1 MKTINELRA
10 NLPIQVVVD
19 FHIQNDPEV
28 KLLESR
34 IHAGELSAIEELEI
48 TVAWILENEIESFE
62 GKENFSSAF
71 LRDMKMF
78 VRTKQICAL
87 ED

>member
-1 MKTINELRA
+1 MKTINELKA
-10 NLPIQVVVD
+10 NTPIQVVID

-34 IHAGELSAIEELEI
+34 INAGELSAIEELEI
-48 TVAWILENEIESFE
+48 TIAWILENEIENFE
-62 GKENFSSAF
+62 GKESFSSAF
-71 LRDMKMF
+71 LRRMKML
-78 VRTKQICAL
+78 VRTKQILAQ

>member
-1 MKTINELRA
+1 MQTINELRA
-10 NLPIQVVVD
+10 NLPINVVID
-19 FHIQNDPEV
+19 FHIENDPEV

-48 TVAWILENEIESFE
+48 TVAWIIENEIENFA
-62 GKENFSSAF
+62 GKENFCSTF
-71 LRDMKMF
+71 LKRMKML
-78 VRTKQICAL
+78 VRTKQILAQ

>member
-10 NLPIQVVVD
+10 DLPLQFVVD

-28 KLLESR
+28 QLLESR
-34 IHAGELSAIEELEI
+34 INAGELSAIEELEI
-48 TVAWILENEIESFE
+48 TVAWILENEIENFE
-62 GKENFSSAF
+62 GKENFSSSF
-71 LRDMKMF
+71 LRRMNWLRMLLA
-78 VRTKQICAL
+78 Q